1 MRKVFKISDE
11 QIKDMYLSGS
21 SLSDIAK
28 VAQDTKNLMA
38 LKKRLNDMG
47 VSTSVSQKK
56 YSHKLSKTSKKYTL
70 NENIFET
77 IDTEEKAYW
86 LGFLFADGYNHETKT
101 CVALRL
107 QAADKEILEK
117 YKTFLG
123 TNVPIYT
130 FKRVTSVNKLHREYC
145 EVNVCSPIFSE
156 QLAKW
161 GCKQGKTF
169 NLHFPDIPEHLYR
182 HFIRGFFD
190 GDGCL
195 SIRDRNNRRKKY
207 GTSMNYQ
214 LCLYGLETILLP
226 IQNILVKE
234 LDLTPTKLAISKKIK
249 TLHYTGK
256 QVVSKIMKYLYK
268 DATVYLKRKHDT
280 YLEYCISVE

>member
-1 MRKVFKISDE
+1 MKKIEFSQE
-11 QIKDMYLSGS
+11 QIE
-21 SLSDIAK
+21 DILDK
-28 VAQDTKNLMA
+28 YKNNWAQQKIANFYNVSRTVIKRILDIQNEDLVIRNRTTKY
-38 LKKRLNDMG
+38 
-47 VSTSVSQKK
+47 K
-56 YSHKLSKTSKKYTL
+56 Y
-70 NENIFET
+70 NQNIFEI
-77 IDTEEKAYW
+77 IDTNEKAYW

-145 EVNVCSPIFSE
+145 EVNICSPIFSE

-195 SIRDRNNRRKKY
+195 SVRDRNDRRKTY

-214 LCLYGLETILLP
+214 FCLYGLETMLLP

-234 LDLTPTKLAISKKIK
+234 LNLVPTKLAISKKIK

-256 QVVSKIMKYLYK
+256 QVVSKIMTYLYK
-268 DATVYLKRKHDT
+268 DATIYLKRKHDT